1 MVDNNLTALIVT
13 GPSKEVA
20 RFIKE
25 TFTVFDSNKI
35 STKTLSGATSNKKLM
50 KPVPTEKTVVNK
62 VLYPYSNYANDN
74 SSRANLKGENLRL
87 AKSYLKKNR
96 QTTFYEIREYIKK
109 HNSAST
115 PPSNQYLRNF
125 LLTNSYKKYKVTF
138 SDDTTQIIWGK

>member
-1 MVDNNLTALIVT
+1 MNDNLTALIVT

-25 TFTVFDSNKI
+25 TFTVFNSNKI
-35 STKTLSGATSNKKLM
+35 TTKTLNSATKNKRLA
-50 KPVPTEKTVVNK
+50 KPVPAAKTVANK
-62 VLYPYSNYANDN
+62 VLYPYSNYATAN
-74 SSRANLKGENLRL
+74 SSKASLKGENLRL
-87 AKSYLKKNR
+87 AKDYLKKNR
-96 QTTFYEIREYIKK
+96 QVTFYELTAYIKK

-115 PPSNQYLRNF
+115 PPSNQYLKNF